1 MIAVYKIVKGVAK
14 QIDNGTLRFLYRLTT
29 SANSTSNTNALING
43 IGFNSG
49 VAMLATRNKVVY
61 MPHGMDTIYLKLL
74 LLLWKVVVIAS
85 APQIRHGIIA
95 GNV

>member
-1 MIAVYKIVKGVAK
+1 M
-14 QIDNGTLRFLYRLTT
+14 RFLYRLTT

-49 VAMLATRNKVVY
+49 VAMLATRNKIVY
-61 MPHGMDTIYLKLL
+61 MPNGIVTIYLKLVL
-74 LLLWKVVVIAS
+74 LLRQLVVIAS